1 MPAPAGPVMPIFM
14 DLPELLK
21 IFLMISLASFSL
33 FSIIEMA
40 RAIALRFPFLI
51 SATISIERSR
61 KESTIK
67 LIVIPIK
74 QKIPRCRISNKAF
87 KTENLLE
94 KHMSQKAQT
103 KRIRI
108 LVSKL
113 GLDGHDRGA
122 LVLCRAFRDA
132 GMDVI
137 YSGLFATPERIA
149 QIVEDEDIDV
159 VALSLLNG
167 AHLTLFP
174 RVAKAIKDKG
184 INDVLVIGGGV
195 IPEDDKPALEK
206 SGVLGNFGPGTPLPA
221 IIDFIQTNLSKIKK

>member
-1 MPAPAGPVMPIFM
+1 
-14 DLPELLK
+14 
-21 IFLMISLASFSL
+21 
-33 FSIIEMA
+33 
-40 RAIALRFPFLI
+40 
-51 SATISIERSR
+51 
-61 KESTIK
+61 
-67 LIVIPIK
+67 
-74 QKIPRCRISNKAF
+74 
-87 KTENLLE
+87 
-94 KHMSQKAQT
+94 MSQKAQT

-132 GMDVI
+132 GMEVI

-174 RVAKAIKDKG
+174 RV
-184 INDVLVIGGGV
+184 
-195 IPEDDKPALEK
+195 E
-206 SGVLGNFGPGTPLPA
+206 F
-221 IIDFIQTNLSKIKK
+221 IIS